1 MIVILSLLIA
11 ICGLLL
17 YALSANPRVG
27 EIGRIMFFCGL
38 FVFLLQFGQ
47 GAVLNLFPHR

>member
-1 MIVILSLLIA
+1 
-11 ICGLLL
+11 
-17 YALSANPRVG
+17 
-27 EIGRIMFFCGL
+27 MFFCGL